1 MILLFLSFFVL
12 YIYYILVIKTETKLY
27 LIKMEN
33 YTKLKDLVASIEADA
48 EKFFNN
54 GNSAAGTRVRKG
66 LQEIKTLAQDI
77 RNEITA
83 KKNEGK

>member
-1 MILLFLSFFVL
+1 
-12 YIYYILVIKTETKLY
+12 
-27 LIKMEN
+27 MEN
-33 YTKLKDLVASIEADA
+33 YTKLKDLVASIEGDA

-66 LQEIKTLAQDI
+66 LQEIKTLAQEI

-83 KKNEGK
+83 TKNSAK

>member
-1 MILLFLSFFVL
+1 
-12 YIYYILVIKTETKLY
+12 
-27 LIKMEN
+27 MEN

-66 LQEIKTLAQDI
+66 LQEVKTLAQDI
-77 RNEITA
+77 RNDVTA
-83 KKNEGK
+83 KKNDTK

>member
-1 MILLFLSFFVL
+1 
-12 YIYYILVIKTETKLY
+12 
-27 LIKMEN
+27 MEN
-33 YTKLKDLVASIEADA
+33 YTKLKELVASIEADA
-48 EKFFNN
+48 DKFFSN

-77 RNEITA
+77 RNEVTN